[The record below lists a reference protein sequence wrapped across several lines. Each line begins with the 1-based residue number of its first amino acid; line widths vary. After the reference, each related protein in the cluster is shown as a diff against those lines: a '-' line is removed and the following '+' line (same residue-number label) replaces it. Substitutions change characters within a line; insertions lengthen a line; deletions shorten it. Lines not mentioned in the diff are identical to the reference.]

1 MQIFVTG
8 LAAQAERF
16 CVPLELIMVEW
27 NPPPEKPGL
36 AEALTW
42 PSTEWVVSRII
53 QVPAELH
60 RQYKHSEGLPLYQ
73 MIAKNVGIRRSR
85 GEFVLATNID
95 LLFSDELF
103 EFLADRRLI
112 TGKMYRVDRWD
123 ADENVP
129 LEATIN
135 EQLAYCATHLLRIN
149 GRGESFPVTATGERI
164 VDPADINV
172 ADPAELAGPLVSPA
186 RRSTIDAQ
194 DTADLKNSAAVDPR
208 NAKKKGPEQAKEA
221 NQLSTKEDSVAL
233 LSGFYQ
239 LERGYDETYRWA
251 SSVVAVDVKA
261 KRPGRELYLDVD
273 PTAELGPVALHFRID
288 KWGAVATIDR
298 RSIVKLRANFPV
310 GGSAR
315 IEIRIT
321 NADERKRLSVD
332 PRDLGYRV
340 YSIGCNTAFS
350 ANSEVDRGLS
360 VSVTPRH
367 AAGVLE
373 RIQRLWNLWRS
384 GTPGV
389 RLTLPVPHALMSR
402 LRPRFDNDGLSLA
415 ITEVTDEQ
423 IDSSQ
428 TPHWDNDADSVQ
440 PTETNEEEAPAAVEA
455 NETGQSDGRSDE
467 AVPLPETDEV
477 RSGADYLHTNACGDF
492 TLMSREDWCDL
503 RGYPEWDMYS
513 INIDSALCISAARA
527 GIEEHFLTARVCHI
541 EHEVGSG
548 YSPEGQQVLW
558 ERLRKKGIDWLEFQE
573 IYDWDRQL
581 RRLGSTMIFNR
592 RDWGLIRHKLPDET
606 VSGAGVETE
615 APLASQ

>member
-8 LAAQAERF
+8 LAAQADRF
-16 CVPLELIMVEW
+16 CVPIELIMVEW

-36 AEALTW
+36 AQALIWTE
-42 PSTEWVVSRII
+42 TEWVESRII

-60 RQYKHSEGLPLYQ
+60 RRYKHSEGLPLYQ

-103 EFLADRRLI
+103 EFLADRRLSP
-112 TGKMYRVDRWD
+112 GKMYRVDRWD

-129 LEATIN
+129 LEATID

-164 VDPADINV
+164 VDTADINV
-172 ADPAELAGPLVSPA
+172 ADPAELAGSLSSAA
-186 RRSTIDAQ
+186 RRSTVDAQ
-194 DTADLKNSAAVDPR
+194 DTVDLKNSTAVDPR
-208 NAKKKGPEQAKEA
+208 NAKKKGPEQAEA
-221 NQLSTKEDSVAL
+221 HNQLSTKEDSVAL

-251 SSVVAVDVKA
+251 SSVVAVNVKA
-261 KRPGRELYLDVD
+261 ARPGREVYLDVD
-273 PTAELGPVALHFRID
+273 PTAELGPVALHFRLD
-288 KWGAVATIDR
+288 KWDAVATVDK
-298 RSIVKLRANFPV
+298 RSVVKLRAHFPV

-315 IEIRIT
+315 IEIRVT
-321 NADERKRLSVD
+321 NADQTKRLSVD

-340 YSIGCNTAFS
+340 YSIGCTAAFS
-350 ANSEVDRGLS
+350 ANSEVGRGLS
-360 VSVTPRH
+360 VSVAPRH
-367 AAGVLE
+367 AASVLE

-389 RLTLPVPHALMSR
+389 RLTLPVPRALMSR
-402 LRPRFDNDGLSLA
+402 LRPRFDNNDLSFA
-415 ITEVTDEQ
+415 ITGAIEEQ
-423 IDSSQ
+423 IDRSQ
-428 TPHWDNDADSVQ
+428 TPHSQINANGIQ
-440 PTETNEEEAPAAVEA
+440 PTGTTQEEAPI
-455 NETGQSDGRSDE
+455 
-467 AVPLPETDEV
+467 PETDEV

-513 INIDSALCISAARA
+513 MNIDSALCISAARA
-527 GIEEHFLTARVCHI
+527 GIEEIFLTARVYHI

-558 ERLRKKGIDWLEFQE
+558 ERLRKKGIGWIEFQE

-592 RDWGLIRHKLPDET
+592 RDWGLIEHDLPDET
-606 VSGAGVETE
+606 VSGARVETE
-615 APLASQ
+615 PSLASQ